1 MFFNDGEEDLIAG
14 FDEGQFDILTQLDQR
29 LQEVEEEN
37 HKLKEKNLLQMS
49 NLQNAVNDKN
59 TLQFKMKLI
68 NDEVNNEEVDKFFED
83 KDNEI
88 QELTAQIQEY
98 EELQKQF
105 QQAQVEICQA
115 HDRNAQEQSNFE
127 KSIEQLEQKHESISG
142 DFQHRLQDLGMQL
155 NTAHE

>member
-49 NLQNAVNDKN
+49 DLKNALNDKN

-88 QELTAQIQEY
+88 QELTAQ
-98 EELQKQF
+98 
-105 QQAQVEICQA
+105 V
-115 HDRNAQEQSNFE
+115 
-127 KSIEQLEQKHESISG
+127 
-142 DFQHRLQDLGMQL
+142 
-155 NTAHE
+155 

>member
-49 NLQNAVNDKN
+49 NLQNALNDKN

-88 QELTAQIQEY
+88 QELTAQVQEY
-98 EELQKQF
+98 EELQK
-105 QQAQVEICQA
+105 
-115 HDRNAQEQSNFE
+115 
-127 KSIEQLEQKHESISG
+127 
-142 DFQHRLQDLGMQL
+142 
-155 NTAHE
+155 